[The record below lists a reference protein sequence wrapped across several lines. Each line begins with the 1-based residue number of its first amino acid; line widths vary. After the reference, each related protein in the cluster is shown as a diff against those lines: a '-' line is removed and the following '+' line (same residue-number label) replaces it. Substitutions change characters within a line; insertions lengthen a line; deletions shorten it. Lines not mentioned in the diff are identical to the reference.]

1 MSRERHTIDEELRLI
16 QRARQGDA
24 EAIAALVRAHQAG
37 LQAFVLR
44 MSGRPEVAEDIVQEA
59 FLRVLRNLDR
69 FDSRFR
75 FSTWVYTIARRLFLN
90 DVQRNRPVASSTAVE
105 NHARASEAEKA
116 DPARHETLQNLHAM
130 LDEAL
135 AILPPLQREI
145 VLLYHQQGWPVA
157 EIAIHLAIP
166 EGTVKSH
173 LFRARRRMH
182 QCIVGNRRAAERA
195 AEVWS

>member
-1 MSRERHTIDEELRLI
+1 MARERHSIDEEHRLI

-24 EAIAALVRAHQAG
+24 EAVSSLVRAHQHG
-37 LQAFVLR
+37 LYAFILR
-44 MSGRPEVAEDIVQEA
+44 MSGRPELAEDIVQEA

-69 FDSRFR
+69 FDTRFR

-90 DVQRNRPVASSTAVE
+90 EAQRQRPRTGQTAMETQSDDGELPTEASAQQETM
-105 NHARASEAEKA
+105 
-116 DPARHETLQNLHAM
+116 RHLRTI
-130 LDEAL
+130 LDAAL
-135 AILPPLQREI
+135 AVLPPLQREI

-157 EIAIHLAIP
+157 DISAHLAMP

-182 QCIVGNRRAAERA
+182 QCIVSDRRTAERA
-195 AEVWS
+195 EEVWT